1 MSDTV
6 LSLRDKIYRIPYPW
20 EAHFIP
26 TQYLHLCLIGTL
38 NLTFSKPTAHTES
51 TRQYR
56 PNLGGGAF
64 HIQLYFSLPKVTPHE
79 GDNCTSEACKKPK
92 EDRRSEP
99 SLGDNSEISTGKLLS
114 LRV

>member
-1 MSDTV
+1 
-6 LSLRDKIYRIPYPW
+6 
-20 EAHFIP
+20 
-26 TQYLHLCLIGTL
+26 L